1 MPTSLSA
8 SKRVRQNEKKR
19 LANRNK
25 TSALK
30 TAIKRLDKAVAAG
43 NKDEVKK
50 AVAVAYKK
58 IDKAAEA
65 HVMHKNTAARRK
77 SLVARKAAALK

>member
-8 SKRVRQNEKKR
+8 AKRVRQNEKKR
-19 LANRNK
+19 ISNRTK
-25 TSALK
+25 ASALK

-43 NKDEVKK
+43 NKTEVAA
-50 AVAVAYKK
+50 AVADAYKK
-58 IDKAAEA
+58 IDKAAEG
-65 HVMHKNTAARRK
+65 HVLHKNTAARRK

>member
-8 SKRVRQNEKKR
+8 AKRVRQNEKKR
-19 LANRNK
+19 VANRNK
-25 TSALK
+25 ASALK

-43 NKDEVKK
+43 NRDEVSK

-58 IDKAAEA
+58 IDKAAES
-65 HVMHKNTAARRK
+65 HVLHKNTAARRK